1 MPTSPQNKKINHF
14 IDIKDFEKDQLRSII
29 DNAKYLKNLDIISQS
44 SLLKH
49 KILAMIFEKN
59 STRTRISFEVAIRHL
74 GGSSLIM
81 NKNDTHLGKSET
93 IADTAKVMSR
103 MVDAVMIRCYDHD
116 TLLDFAKSSTIPV
129 INGLSNYSHPCQIMA
144 SIMSIEEKLGDISNL
159 TLSWFG
165 DANNVLNSYIQAA
178 IIFGFELRIA
188 KPSHYNFS
196 DPDIIEAINNKA
208 KIIVDEDPKYIAKNT
223 DVIITDTWF
232 SMGDDSEKN
241 QEAKQK
247 KFNEL
252 MPYQVNE
259 RLFEIAKSNA
269 IFTHCLPLYRDYEVT
284 SNIADGS
291 RSIIFDEAENRLHIQ
306 KSILQFCLK

>member
-1 MPTSPQNKKINHF
+1 MQNKKINHF
-14 IDIKDFEKDQLRSII
+14 IDIKYFEKDQLRSII
-29 DNAKYLKNLDIISQS
+29 DNAKHLKNLDISSQS
-44 SLLKH
+44 SLLQN
-49 KILAMIFEKN
+49 KILAMIFEKT
-59 STRTRISFEVAIRHL
+59 STRTRISFEVAIKHL
-74 GGSSLIM
+74 GGSSLVM

-116 TLLDFAKSSTIPV
+116 TLFDFARNSTIPV

-144 SIMSIEEKLGDISNL
+144 SIMSIEEKLGNISNL
-159 TLSWFG
+159 TLAWFG

-178 IIFGFELRIA
+178 AIFGFELRIA
-188 KPSHYNFS
+188 KPGHYNFS
-196 DPDIIEAINNKA
+196 DPDIIDAINNKA
-208 KIIVDEDPKYIAKNT
+208 KIIVDEDPKYIAKNA

-259 RLFEIAKSNA
+259 RLFEITKSNA

-284 SNIADGS
+284 ANIADGS

-306 KSILQFCLK
+306 KAILQFCLK